1 MAAAGLA
8 LAARLATF
16 AQAAG
21 ELAIAIRLDRGKQGQ
36 APADGVVVWLPG
48 ARGAGPPLRPAVK
61 QREKEFSPHVIA
73 VRRGTVVDF
82 PNDDRIYHNVFS
94 QTPGAE
100 FDLGLFRD
108 GASRSVRFDKHGLVR
123 VFCNIHAQMAANVMV
138 LEDVA
143 FAVTDATGSGRIG
156 GLPPGRH
163 AVKLW
168 HEMAGEAAA
177 EVQVPSGAVARLEL
191 TLDASRFVLQPHK
204 NKHGQDYAN
213 VDRY

>member
-1 MAAAGLA
+1 MAAAGVA
-8 LAARLATF
+8 LAARVATF
-16 AQAAG
+16 AQATG
-21 ELAIAIRLDRGKQGQ
+21 ELAIVIRLDRGKQGQ
-36 APADGVVVWLPG
+36 APADGAVIWLPG
-48 ARGAGPPLRPAVK
+48 VRGAGAPARPAVK
-61 QREKEFSPHVIA
+61 QREKAFVPHVIA
-73 VRRGTVVDF
+73 VRKGTVVDF

-108 GASRSVRFDKHGLVR
+108 GASRSVRFDKQGLVR
-123 VFCNIHAQMAANVMV
+123 VFCNIHAQMASNVMV
-138 LEDVA
+138 LDDAA
-143 FAVTDATGSGRIG
+143 FAVTDATGSARIG

-168 HEMAGEAAA
+168 HEMAGESAG
-177 EVQVPSGAVARLEL
+177 EVQVPSGGAGRLEL
-191 TLDASRFVLQPHK
+191 TLDASRFVVQPHK